1 MRRPELHQRTRG
13 DLEISMTPMIDVVFL
28 LLVFFVWTAS
38 FQVVENM
45 LPTSVLT
52 VAGTQATELAEP
64 APDLDFDEIVI
75 RLIWED
81 RALRWQINNVRVA
94 NLAEVRS
101 RLDQIAAIRQSATV
115 ILHPEQEV
123 PIGDVV
129 DVYDQARLAGFKQVQ
144 FATSERI

>member
-45 LPTSVLT
+45 LPTSLLT
-52 VAGTQATELAEP
+52 VAGTKATELAEP

-75 RLIWED
+75 RLIWEG
-81 RALRWQINNVRVA
+81 RALRWQINNLRVA
-94 NLAEVRS
+94 SLEEVRS

-115 ILHPEQEV
+115 ILHPDQEV

>member
-38 FQVVENM
+38 FQVMENI
-45 LPTSVLT
+45 LPTSLLT
-52 VAGTQATELAEP
+52 VAGSQFSETTEP
-64 APDLDFDEIVI
+64 APELDFDEIVI

-81 RALRWQINNVRVA
+81 RTVRWQINNVRVA
-94 NLAEVRS
+94 DLPAVRS

-115 ILHPEQEV
+115 ILHPDQEV

-129 DVYDQARLAGFKQVQ
+129 DVYDQARLAGFEQVQ
-144 FATSERI
+144 FAASERI

>member
-45 LPTSVLT
+45 LPTSLLA

-75 RLIWED
+75 RLIWEG
-81 RALRWQINNVRVA
+81 RALRWQINNLRVA
-94 NLAEVRS
+94 SLEEVRS
-101 RLDQIAAIRQSATV
+101 RLDQIAAIRQSARV
-115 ILHPEQEV
+115 ILHPDQEV

>member
-45 LPTSVLT
+45 LPTSLLT
-52 VAGTQATELAEP
+52 AAGTQVTEMAEP

-81 RALRWQINNVRVA
+81 RTLRWRINNVHVA

-115 ILHPEQEV
+115 ILHPDQEV

-144 FATSERI
+144 FAASERI

>member
-45 LPTSVLT
+45 LPTSLLT
-52 VAGTQATELAEP
+52 VAGTKATELAAP

-75 RLIWED
+75 RLIWEG
-81 RALRWQINNVRVA
+81 RALRWQINNLRVA
-94 NLAEVRS
+94 SLEEVRS

-115 ILHPEQEV
+115 ILHPDQEV

>member
-45 LPTSVLT
+45 LPTSLLGVT
-52 VAGTQATELAEP
+52 GTQVTEMAEP

-75 RLIWED
+75 RLIWEND
-81 RALRWQINNVRVA
+81 TLRWQVNNMRVA
-94 NLAEVRS
+94 NLEEVRR
-101 RLDQIAAIRQSATV
+101 RLNQIAAIRQSATV
-115 ILHPEQEV
+115 ILHPDQDV
-123 PIGDVV
+123 PVGDVV
-129 DVYDQARLAGFKQVQ
+129 DVYDQARLAGFRQVQ
-144 FATSERI
+144 FAASERI

>member
-45 LPTSVLT
+45 LPTSLLA

-75 RLIWED
+75 RLIWEG
-81 RALRWQINNVRVA
+81 RTLRWQINNMRVA
-94 NLAEVRS
+94 SLDEVRR

-115 ILHPEQEV
+115 ILHPDQEV

>member
-45 LPTSVLT
+45 LPTSLLT

-75 RLIWED
+75 RLIWEG
-81 RALRWQINNVRVA
+81 RALRWQINNLRVA
-94 NLAEVRS
+94 TLEEVRS

-115 ILHPEQEV
+115 ILHPDQEG

>member
-45 LPTSVLT
+45 LPTSLLA

-75 RLIWED
+75 RLIWEG
-81 RALRWQINNVRVA
+81 RALRWQINNLRVA
-94 NLAEVRS
+94 TLEEVRS

-115 ILHPEQEV
+115 ILHPDQEV

>member
-45 LPTSVLT
+45 LPASLLT
-52 VAGTQATELAEP
+52 AAGTQVTEMAEP

-81 RALRWQINNVRVA
+81 RTLRWRINNVHVA

-115 ILHPEQEV
+115 ILHPDQEV

-144 FATSERI
+144 FVASERI

>member
-45 LPTSVLT
+45 LPTSLLA

-75 RLIWED
+75 RLIWEG
-81 RALRWQINNVRVA
+81 RALRWQINNLRVA
-94 NLAEVRS
+94 SLEEVRS
-101 RLDQIAAIRQSATV
+101 RLAQIAAIRQAATV
-115 ILHPEQEV
+115 FLHPDQEV

>member
-45 LPTSVLT
+45 LPTSLLA

-75 RLIWED
+75 RLIWEG
-81 RALRWQINNVRVA
+81 RALRWQINNLRVA
-94 NLAEVRS
+94 SLEEVRS

-115 ILHPEQEV
+115 ILHPDQEV

>member
-45 LPTSVLT
+45 LPTSLLT

-75 RLIWED
+75 RLIWEG
-81 RALRWQINNVRVA
+81 RTLRWQINNMRVA
-94 NLAEVRS
+94 SLDEVRR

-115 ILHPEQEV
+115 ILHPDQEV

>member
-1 MRRPELHQRTRG
+1 M
-13 DLEISMTPMIDVVFL
+13 
-28 LLVFFVWTAS
+28 
-38 FQVVENM
+38 
-45 LPTSVLT
+45 
-52 VAGTQATELAEP
+52 AEP

-115 ILHPEQEV
+115 ILHPDQEV

-144 FATSERI
+144 FAASERI

>member
-45 LPTSVLT
+45 LPTSLLT
-52 VAGTQATELAEP
+52 VAGTQVTEMAGP

-75 RLIWED
+75 RLIWEG
-81 RALRWQINNVRVA
+81 RTLRWQINNMRVA
-94 NLAEVRS
+94 SLDEVRR

-115 ILHPEQEV
+115 ILHPDQEV

-144 FATSERI
+144 FAASERI